1 MSVEKTW
8 DGQDQLDIPLQ
19 SRLGGKQKL
28 VPWDLQPKSH
38 LHCDI
43 NIKNRQK
50 NHNQTKPP
58 NNCFPMF
65 LGHSSEEPLPPGTET
80 SYVLLMFPSGI
91 KLEVWLPKMQPPPD
105 CSGYLLSK
113 MQASTRKLNWGIHPM
128 EWNVLPI
135 PAFMPKQADLKP
147 LSSDHKST
155 KILQL
160 V

>member
-50 NHNQTKPP
+50 NQPNETTKQL
-58 NNCFPMF
+58 FPYVF
-65 LGHSSEEPLPPGTET
+65 GTLLRGAIATRNWNILRPTDVSLRNKTWGVTPKDATTTRLQWISPLQNASQHKEAELGHPSNGVKCPPY
-80 SYVLLMFPSGI
+80 SCLH
-91 KLEVWLPKMQPPPD
+91 
-105 CSGYLLSK
+105 
-113 MQASTRKLNWGIHPM
+113 A
-128 EWNVLPI
+128 
-135 PAFMPKQADLKP
+135 
-147 LSSDHKST
+147 
-155 KILQL
+155 
-160 V
+160 